1 MVVSNMEQFII
12 RDLKESEN
20 EYRLRVWKSREVW
33 DYVQIEWKEDNM
45 KDYMMEKMLQM
56 KKQIYSFGIDK
67 IDETI
72 AESIYDMGRFDRST
86 QDHEYVWHEYYIEY
100 LKERKDELKMEVGM
114 KRCRI

>member
-1 MVVSNMEQFII
+1 MDQFII

>member
-1 MVVSNMEQFII
+1 MEQFII

>member
-1 MVVSNMEQFII
+1 MDQFII

-100 LKERKDELKMEVGM
+100 LNERKDELKMEVGM